1 MKTFKDYLKI
11 ITESNQNNYYIEY
24 DGILKIKPHAN
35 DLSSFENKSQLLT
48 KENKLI
54 LLEPKDLHITVLHQN
69 YAKKFKG
76 QNFPIDLKELKFDND
91 LYLIEDGDKKSIF
104 IKVIDDQQKIIR
116 ESVKKICN
124 GDDLEPNRI
133 YHISLA
139 NKSGKRPDSV
149 GHSETDPKKFYNATM
164 L

>member
-11 ITESNQNNYYIEY
+11 ITESNQNNYQIEY

-35 DLSSFENKSQLLT
+35 DLSSFENKLQLLAE
-48 KENKLI
+48 ENKLR

-69 YAKKFKG
+69 YAKQFKG
-76 QNFPIDLKELKFDND
+76 QNFPINLKELKFDND

-104 IKVIDDQQKIIR
+104 IKVIDDQQKII
-116 ESVKKICN
+116 ENKIKEIYGSN
-124 GDDLEPNRI
+124 PEPNRI

-139 NKSGKRPDSV
+139 NKTGKRSDSV
-149 GHSETDPKKFYNATM
+149 GHSESNPSKFSDIIKNR
-164 L
+164 